1 MKRMVY
7 PGSFDPIT
15 LGHLDIIKRSAK
27 MTDELIVV
35 IMHNPNKKCVFSL
48 EERVEMIKRS
58 VASID
63 NVIVDVCD
71 NGLMVDYMR
80 NVGAKFAVRG
90 LRAVTDFEYEMQWA
104 TFNQM
109 LDEEFEAVFL
119 MANTEH
125 SFLSS
130 SIVKEI
136 GRLGGDIKKMV
147 APEIYELVKNKL
159 NSKDKGV

>member
-1 MKRMVY
+1 MNKMVY

-15 LGHLDIIKRSAK
+15 LGHLDIIKRASK
-27 MTDELIVV
+27 MTDKLIVV
-35 IMHNPNKKCVFSL
+35 IMHNPNKKCVFTL
-48 EERVEMIKRS
+48 EERVDMIKQS
-58 VASID
+58 VRGLN

-71 NGLMVDYMR
+71 DGLMVDYMR
-80 NVGAKFAVRG
+80 KVDARVAVRG
-90 LRAVTDFEYEMQWA
+90 LRAVTDFEYEMQWS

-109 LDEEFEAVFL
+109 LDREFEAVFL

-136 GRLGGDIKKMV
+136 GRLGGDIKRMV
-147 APEIYELVKNKL
+147 APEIYEFVKNKL